1 LLTLI
6 FNAFVNDLIVN
17 SPAHHSAFKTQTEKQ
32 TKTVYFILQNT
43 MWFYELIGG
52 FCNLNSQTHG
62 GNFTIF
68 CGVFAQLILLPFF
81 SIKSIIRSQNQILIN
96 SQRVIH
102 GKIYGVTF

>member
-1 LLTLI
+1 M
-6 FNAFVNDLIVN
+6 
-17 SPAHHSAFKTQTEKQ
+17 KTA
-32 TKTVYFILQNT
+32 YFILQNT

-52 FCNLNSQTHG
+52 FCNLNSQTRG

-102 GKIYGVTF
+102 GKNIWCNLLINK